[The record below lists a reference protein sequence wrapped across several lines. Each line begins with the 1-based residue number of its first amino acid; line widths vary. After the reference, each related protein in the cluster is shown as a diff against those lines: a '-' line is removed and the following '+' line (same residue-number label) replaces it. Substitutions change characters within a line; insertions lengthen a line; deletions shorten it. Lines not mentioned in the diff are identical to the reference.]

1 MAFSVAQ
8 SAAAAAASVAPGTPR
23 HAPAPASSVS
33 VRKAGGAPSASLRLQ
48 PSVPPARPVACRAAA
63 AAAAERASRRSA
75 GVPVFV
81 MMPLDTVNKC
91 GTALNRRRA
100 VQASLAALKS
110 AGVEGV
116 MVDVW
121 WGIAESDGPGRY
133 NFAGYTELM
142 EMARKT
148 GLKVQAVMSFHQCGG
163 NVGDSVTIP
172 LPRWALEE
180 MEKDRDLCYTDQ
192 WGRRNCEYVSL
203 GCDAMP
209 VLKGRTPVE
218 CYTDF
223 MRAFRDHFADYLG
236 NTIVVRRVL
245 LTRHYLLPC
254 WLLSSNDYSA

>member
-91 GTALNRRRA
+91 GTALNRRKA

-133 NFAGYTELM
+133 NFAGYMELM

-163 NVGDSVTIP
+163 NVGDSVT
-172 LPRWALEE
+172 
-180 MEKDRDLCYTDQ
+180 
-192 WGRRNCEYVSL
+192 YVRPSIHL
-203 GCDAMP
+203 
-209 VLKGRTPVE
+209 
-218 CYTDF
+218 
-223 MRAFRDHFADYLG
+223 FACFASIYCCFFSGLNG
-236 NTIVVRRVL
+236 IN
-245 LTRHYLLPC
+245 
-254 WLLSSNDYSA
+254 